1 MTDDSNIIELVVL
14 LKKCITLLIE
24 TAKSDVRSNEYQA
37 YCDAMKSVYGED
49 VKRHTLK
56 NDIVDTICDYIRYDD
71 SYDNASCLKY
81 LSLLSTMFESSQQKE
96 EEK

>member
-14 LKKCITLLIE
+14 LKKRITSLIE

-56 NDIVDTICDYIRYDD
+56 NDIIDTICDYIRYDD
-71 SYDNASCLKY
+71 CHDNASCLEHF
-81 LSLLSTMFESSQQKE
+81 SLLSAIFEKPQPKE